1 MVIILTF
8 SYIEFLSIDTRQQN
22 YKHKSRSASVTYY
35 EGVKKME
42 EMGVNDNYIQGWV
55 AGFLNNPQIEEQRIT
70 DEWESGFEDGK
81 DHSDENFAKFC

>member
-1 MVIILTF
+1 LIKKWEIINII
-8 SYIEFLSIDTRQQN
+8 YQGV
-22 YKHKSRSASVTYY
+22 AVMTYY

-55 AGFLNNPQIEEQRIT
+55 AGFLNNPEIEEQRIT

-81 DHSDENFAKFC
+81 EHTDSNFGSFC

>member
-1 MVIILTF
+1 M
-8 SYIEFLSIDTRQQN
+8 
-22 YKHKSRSASVTYY
+22 TYY

-55 AGFLNNPQIEEQRIT
+55 AGFLNNPELEEQKIT

-81 DHSDENFAKFC
+81 AHSDKNFANFC

>member
-1 MVIILTF
+1 M
-8 SYIEFLSIDTRQQN
+8 
-22 YKHKSRSASVTYY
+22 TYY

-55 AGFLNNPQIEEQRIT
+55 AGFLNNPELEEQRIT

-81 DHSDENFAKFC
+81 SHTDENFANFC